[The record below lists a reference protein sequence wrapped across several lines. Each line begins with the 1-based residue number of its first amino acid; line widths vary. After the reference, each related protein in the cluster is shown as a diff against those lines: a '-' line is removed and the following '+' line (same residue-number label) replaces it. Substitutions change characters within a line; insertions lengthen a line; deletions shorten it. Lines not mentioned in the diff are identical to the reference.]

1 MDKLEN
7 KKSSVESAQLNETA
21 QNELKLLKQL
31 DHENIIKY
39 FDHFDEKLHDSEY
52 LCIICEYC
60 ENRDLRIQINEAI
73 NSNKP
78 FDEMKILKWS
88 LEATN
93 GLTYLH
99 SNKII
104 HRDIKPEYKNS

>member
-7 KKSSVESAQLNETA
+7 QMSVFESAQLNETA

-73 NSNKP
+73 KSNTP

-88 LEATN
+88 LEATK

-99 SNKII
+99 SKKII
-104 HRDIKPEYKNS
+104 HRDIKPEYKN